1 MKHKHADL
9 IHAWADGA
17 QIQRKR
23 NHEDWDDAP
32 YPNWDENTEYRIKL
46 EDIIEMWT
54 IKENILV
61 KAVWNADKTKLISV
75 ELVK

>member
-17 QIQRKR
+17 QIERKIYS
-23 NHEDWDDAP
+23 EWLICIKPDWDVLG
-32 YPNWDENTEYRIKL
+32 EYRIKPQ
-46 EDIIEMWT
+46 DIIEMWT